1 MTAKNLSTVA
11 TDLIECYGNTAKNV
25 IDAYRAGG
33 EHVVTVLEKRWNAAF
48 KESRSQLTKDVAQNA
63 SAAQLAFS
71 VYYTKGL
78 TQTTKGAEMVVS
90 QLVKL
95 AEAGVERV
103 AANAS
108 LFEEKTGLNTLNTL
122 AEVTKPGVV
131 VLSQFAAKLE
141 EKSAQLASKIAGDN
155 VATATVKRASAF
167 TKSRAAKAA

>member
-1 MTAKNLSTVA
+1 MTAKNLSAVTA
-11 TDLIECYGNTAKNV
+11 DLIECYGNTAKNV

-33 EHVVTVLEKRWNAAF
+33 ERVVEVLEKRWNTAF
-48 KESRSQLTKDVAQNA
+48 KESRSQLTKDVAKNA

-78 TQTTKGAEMVVS
+78 TQSTNGAEMVVT

-108 LFEEKTGLNTLNTL
+108 LFAEKTGLNTLNTI
-122 AEVTKPGVV
+122 AEVTKPGAV
-131 VLSQFAAKLE
+131 VLSQLAAKIE
-141 EKSAQLASKIAGDN
+141 EKSAQLASKISAGN
-155 VATATVKRASAF
+155 VATASVKRTSAF
-167 TKSRAAKAA
+167 SQRRTTKAA